1 VRRAAEQLGART
13 QGSGAGAAR
22 AAQGAA
28 CLRCP
33 YVLTGYFGLIVSA
46 IAETLALHG
55 RRGARRS

>member
-13 QGSGAGAAR
+13 QGAGAAR